1 MPAYSLHQQR
11 HASHPPMMVCPGCN
25 RLPMQIR
32 NVEPH
37 WSAAKL
43 DVVFECP
50 ECCIEVRET
59 VAKQ

>member
-1 MPAYSLHQQR
+1 MPAYSQQHQH
-11 HASHPPMMVCPGCN
+11 HATHVMVVCPSCN

-37 WSAAKL
+37 WSVAKL
-43 DVVFECP
+43 NVVFECP
-50 ECCIEVRET
+50 ECCTEVRET

>member
-1 MPAYSLHQQR
+1 MPAYSQQHQQR
-11 HASHPPMMVCPGCN
+11 ATHVNAMVCPSCN

-32 NVEPH
+32 DVEPH
-37 WSAAKL
+37 WNNAKL

-50 ECCIEVRET
+50 ECCTEVRET